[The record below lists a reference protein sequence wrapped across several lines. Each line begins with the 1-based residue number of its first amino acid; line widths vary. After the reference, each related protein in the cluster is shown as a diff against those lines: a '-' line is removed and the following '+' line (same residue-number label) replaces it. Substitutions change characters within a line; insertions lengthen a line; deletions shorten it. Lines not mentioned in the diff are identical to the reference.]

1 MDYHAT
7 GARSDRKG
15 VMRLRLATCI
25 ALGVLAGG
33 CSSPLTEAR
42 TSFEEGRYPDAAAQF
57 RATPPTTLEGTELF
71 QYALYRGLTHL
82 ALGDAR
88 PAERWLLLAKRLED
102 GAPSVATDEERGRL
116 LAAWRSMG
124 HMPGD

>member
-1 MDYHAT
+1 
-7 GARSDRKG
+7 
-15 VMRLRLATCI
+15 MRTRLV
-25 ALGVLAGG
+25 ALAALLFFG

-42 TSFEEGRYPDAAAQF
+42 TSFDEARYPDAAAEF
-57 RATPPTTLEGTELF
+57 RALRPEGLDATELF

-88 PAERWLLLAKRLED
+88 PAQRWLGLAKRLAEASP
-102 GAPSVATDEERGRL
+102 GLATRDDSGRL